1 MTEPTLRIP
10 TLVMGLTNLPF
21 GAYGAVTLITVPQ
34 LLAARHVSE
43 PQIAAITATAMIP
56 TVCSFL
62 LAPMLDV
69 GFSRRR
75 YALALGIL
83 TAVASFLALR
93 QHEDLPQLGLVL
105 ILGFFA
111 ASLFSSALAGWLS
124 SVVPQG
130 EAGKLAAGFTIG
142 NIGGFGIGAI
152 LFITLLRALPGT
164 LGAVLVSACVA
175 SPLLLLVFI
184 PRSSSNLR
192 GVHESFSTLGHDLA
206 ALLKQRTVVRTL
218 ILFCLPASSF
228 ALTNTLGGLGADFDA
243 SEGFVALIAG
253 IGVTAAGIAGS
264 LLIPKVIER
273 LAPRLT
279 YLAIGSLGALF
290 TLLIIGLPKDP
301 VVFAVTLIG
310 QNLFQSAAFVVET
323 TIIFQSMGSANP
335 LAATQFAFLN
345 AATSLPIVYMQA
357 VDGRAYGA
365 GGLPTMLAT
374 DAVLSLAACTV
385 LLTLVLWWRRS
396 ERAEAASRGDFLK
409 AEH

>member
-1 MTEPTLRIP
+1 MGIPARKSPT
-10 TLVMGLTNLPF
+10 
-21 GAYGAVTLITVPQ
+21 AQ
-34 LLAARHVSE
+34 S
-43 PQIAAITATAMIP
+43 
-56 TVCSFL
+56 
-62 LAPMLDV
+62 
-69 GFSRRR
+69 
-75 YALALGIL
+75 GI
-83 TAVASFLALR
+83 
-93 QHEDLPQLGLVL
+93 
-105 ILGFFA
+105 
-111 ASLFSSALAGWLS
+111 
-124 SVVPQG
+124 
-130 EAGKLAAGFTIG
+130 
-142 NIGGFGIGAI
+142 
-152 LFITLLRALPGT
+152 
-164 LGAVLVSACVA
+164 
-175 SPLLLLVFI
+175 
-184 PRSSSNLR
+184 
-192 GVHESFSTLGHDLA
+192 
-206 ALLKQRTVVRTL
+206 
-218 ILFCLPASSF
+218 
-228 ALTNTLGGLGADFDA
+228 
-243 SEGFVALIAG
+243 
-253 IGVTAAGIAGS
+253 
-264 LLIPKVIER
+264 
-273 LAPRLT
+273 T